1 MVIHIALF
9 KWRAD
14 ASQKGISRAINEIRL
29 LKEKIPEIIDLYCGE
44 NFSKWSG
51 GYTYAVIVKTKNRQS
66 LDIYRKHPAHVFVVK
81 IIEKLEE
88 DSLGIDIEV

>member
-1 MVIHIALF
+1 MVIHVALF

-14 ASQKGISRAINEIRL
+14 ASKKSISRAINEIRL
-29 LKEKIPEIIDLYCGE
+29 LKEKIPEIIDLYCGK
-44 NFSKWSG
+44 NFSKWSE
-51 GYTYAVIVKTKNRQS
+51 GYTHAVIIKTKNRKA

-88 DSLGIDIEV
+88 NSLGIDIEV